1 IISDLDLTNH
11 TRKKARHLSGG
22 LQRKLC
28 IALTLL
34 GNSKL
39 VLLDEPTTG
48 LDPISKRNLWKRL
61 HCEFPPMIDRTLV
74 LSTHSSNE
82 AEVNCSRIG
91 LFISGHLRCIGTRQE
106 LKKQFSKGFQLTLSL
121 KMPRDDTFDRH
132 VTCEIPEIIEK
143 CQRGNVLQ
151 YYIPKDAFDSYIWLL
166 TAVQRVQ
173 QIDGV
178 ENCFI
183 TECPL
188 DQIILDLLEESAN
201 ENTDDTDCA
210 V

>member
-1 IISDLDLTNH
+1 MVYKCYYTTFTFFLLSRIISDLDLTNH

-22 LQRKLC
+22 LKRKLC

-48 LDPISKRNLWKRL
+48 MDPISKRNLWKRL

-74 LSTHSSNE
+74 LSTHSSSE
-82 AEVNCSRIG
+82 ADVNCSRI
-91 LFISGHLRCIGTRQE
+91 
-106 LKKQFSKGFQLTLSL
+106 
-121 KMPRDDTFDRH
+121 
-132 VTCEIPEIIEK
+132 
-143 CQRGNVLQ
+143 
-151 YYIPKDAFDSYIWLL
+151 
-166 TAVQRVQ
+166 VQ
-173 QIDGV
+173 QISGV
-178 ENCFI
+178 ETCFI

-201 ENTDDTDCA
+201 TNTEDTDCA
-210 V
+210 ARIGSSVV